1 MNSWSAL
8 FLNTTFA
15 ASFGYH
21 TDKPAANFK
30 TKFQNPIVSDSLTD
44 LLAQDG
50 DPPEKHT
57 FSEHFPE
64 LFRRLIALR
73 SPADP
78 SVPLIEEIKAF
89 RLKGSTQELQDMMGE
104 AFVSRGLGP
113 LRMTVRSLS
122 GAVSEVPVVAAHGD
136 REPVSII
143 IEESTAP
150 DSGTYI
156 YASTHTYLQVYLH
169 VYMFV

>member
-1 MNSWSAL
+1 M
-8 FLNTTFA
+8 
-15 ASFGYH
+15 
-21 TDKPAANFK
+21 
-30 TKFQNPIVSDSLTD
+30 SDSLTD

-64 LFRRLIALR
+64 LFRRLLALR

-78 SVPLIEEIKAF
+78 SVPRIEEIKAF

-122 GAVSEVPVVAAHGD
+122 GAVSVVEVPVVAAHGD